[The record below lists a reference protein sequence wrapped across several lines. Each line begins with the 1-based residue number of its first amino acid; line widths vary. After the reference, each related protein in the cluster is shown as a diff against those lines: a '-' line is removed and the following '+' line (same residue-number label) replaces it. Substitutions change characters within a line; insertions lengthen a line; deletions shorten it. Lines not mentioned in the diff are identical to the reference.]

1 MIHAERMTARMDGD
15 FVVFMIGMRF
25 NKPWMLHKILPVFAA
40 MPKMIKELSMKPELG
55 FIHGEMW
62 FSRTVILVQY
72 WRSIDHLIEY
82 SKNTNAAHLPA
93 WQSFNKAIGSD
104 GTVGIWHETYKA
116 GPGTYEN
123 VYVNMPAFGLGG
135 AGELVPA
142 KGELRSAARRLGE
155 G

>member
-15 FVVFMIGMRF
+15 FVVFMIGMRI
-25 NKPWMLHKILPVFAA
+25 NKPWMIHKIIPVFAA

-55 FIHGEMW
+55 FMHGEMW

-93 WQSFNKAIGSD
+93 WQAFNKAIGTD

-116 GPGTYEN
+116 GQGTYEN
-123 VYVNMPAFGLGG
+123 VYVNMPAFGLGA
-135 AGELVPA
+135 AGELVAA
-142 KGELRSAARRLGE
+142 KGELRSAARRLG
-155 G
+155 